1 MHQIEEGRFAELSS
15 TLVLPPV
22 DDLRQAA
29 FFLPYA
35 LLTTAPD
42 SALAAKARNVG
53 LLPSPLFCACICKL
67 GRAAEKHIQ
76 SNKVAGM
83 HPMCFLLK
91 RMRMCV

>member
-1 MHQIEEGRFAELSS
+1 MHQIEEGRFGELSS

-35 LLTTAPD
+35 LLATAPD
-42 SALAAKARNVG
+42 SALAAKARHVG
-53 LLPSPLFCACICKL
+53 LLLSPHFLCFCKL

-76 SNKVAGM
+76 SNKVARM
-83 HPMCFLLK
+83 HPMCFLL
-91 RMRMCV
+91 